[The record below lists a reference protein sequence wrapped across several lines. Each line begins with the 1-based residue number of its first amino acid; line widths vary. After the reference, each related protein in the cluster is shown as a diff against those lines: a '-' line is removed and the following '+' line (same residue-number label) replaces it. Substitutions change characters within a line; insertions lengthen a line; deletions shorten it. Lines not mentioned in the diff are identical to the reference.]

1 MAKFSA
7 SNPEYHS
14 IFLDNKYNVDD
25 LLEYVALNYTNSKEC
40 THATL
45 MKLVL
50 NYFNQK
56 EQEKIIEVEEQKQI
70 TTKIKP
76 KPDYYQLTLFDDGST
91 LC

>member
-50 NYFNQK
+50 DYF
-56 EQEKIIEVEEQKQI
+56 
-70 TTKIKP
+70 
-76 KPDYYQLTLFDDGST
+76 DY
-91 LC
+91 